1 MSDQTTM
8 NVTKLGRTGLEV
20 SVVGL
25 GCGGHSR
32 LGQGTGSSEA
42 QSQAVVEAAIDMG
55 ITFIDTAAVYYT
67 EEIVG
72 RAIANTSRDKL
83 VISSKEQIVRE
94 GTSALGDEL
103 ISGDEYRARVEAS
116 LKRLNTDY
124 IDIMHLHG
132 VMPSQYDHCRKELV
146 PVLMD
151 LKAEGKIR
159 FLGIT
164 ERFIYDTTHEMLSR
178 SMQDDF
184 WDITMIGY
192 NLINPSARH
201 KIFPVTQ
208 PKGIAT
214 LGMFAVRRALSNPQA
229 LQALIKQLGQDGVL
243 DASKFDMEN
252 PLGFLV
258 SDGGAESVVDGAYRF
273 CRHTDG
279 LDIILTGTGNI
290 AHLEENVASINRGPL
305 SDTCLQQLDALFGQ
319 IDSVSGE

>member
-8 NVTKLGRTGLEV
+8 NYTTLGRTGLEV

-42 QSQAVVEAAIDMG
+42 QSQAVVAAAIDRG

-72 RAIANTSRDKL
+72 RAIANSAREKL
-83 VISSKEQIVRE
+83 VISSKEQIVEE
-94 GTSALGDEL
+94 GTSALGDKL
-103 ISGDEYRARVEAS
+103 ISGAEYRARVEAS

-132 VMPSQYDHCRKELV
+132 VMPHQYDHCRKELV
-146 PVLMD
+146 PVLLN

-164 ERFIYDTTHEMLSR
+164 ERFIYDTTHEMLSNAL
-178 SMQDDF
+178 QDDF

-192 NLINPSARH
+192 NLINPSARQT
-201 KIFPVTQ
+201 IFPLTLE
-208 PKGIAT
+208 KNIAT
-214 LGMFAVRRALSNPQA
+214 LGMFAVRRALSIPEA
-229 LQALIKQLGQDGVL
+229 LQALITKLGDEGVL
-243 DASKFDMEN
+243 DASQFNTED

-258 SDGGAESVVDGAYRF
+258 SEGGAENIVDGAYRF
-273 CRHTDG
+273 CRHTAG

-290 AHLEENVASINRGPL
+290 AHLDENIASINRGPL
-305 SDTCLQQLDALFGQ
+305 AQPCLQKLDALFSKV
-319 IDSVSGE
+319 DSVSGE